1 MKILFFDEKLEE
13 FIGSLEKAGIAKAL
27 RTVDLLKRFGNKLG
41 MPHSKKIAKGLFE
54 LRIRGEEEA
63 RIIYTFHRDS
73 IVLLHGF
80 KKKSQKI
87 PHKEVNTAHKK
98 LRDLDKT

>member
-1 MKILFFDEKLEE
+1 MEILFFDEKIDE
-13 FIGSLEKAGIAKAL
+13 FIDSLEKAGIAKAL
-27 RTVDLLKRFGNKLG
+27 RTIDLLERFGNKLG

-63 RIIYTFHRDS
+63 RIIYTFHKSS

-87 PHKEVNTAHKK
+87 PKRELNVAREKQK
-98 LRDLDKT
+98 ILDDV